1 DGVRSR
7 HTAHRADEKTGVR
20 PKGEADFSRSGK
32 QCAVAEPPKHD
43 KQKCGWRAEQAYS
56 APRRRKNRRTPEGRS
71 GFFAERQAVCR
82 RGAAEAGQAEVRMA
96 CGAGIQRAAQ
106 TKKQAYARRA
116 KRIFRGAASSVPSRS
131 RRSMTS
137 RSADG

>member
-1 DGVRSR
+1 MACGAGTQRTAQTKKQAYARRAKRIFRGAASSVPSRSRRSMTSRSADGVRSR
-7 HTAHRADEKTGVR
+7 HTARRADEKTGVR

-32 QCAVAEPPKHD
+32 QCAVAEPPKQD

-82 RGAAEAGQAEVRMA
+82 RGAAEA
-96 CGAGIQRAAQ
+96 
-106 TKKQAYARRA
+106 
-116 KRIFRGAASSVPSRS
+116 
-131 RRSMTS
+131 
-137 RSADG
+137 